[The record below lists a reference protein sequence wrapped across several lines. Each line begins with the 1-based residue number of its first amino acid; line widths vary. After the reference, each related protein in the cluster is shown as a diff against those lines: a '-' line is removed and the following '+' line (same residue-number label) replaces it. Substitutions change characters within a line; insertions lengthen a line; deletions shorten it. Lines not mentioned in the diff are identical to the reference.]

1 MARERG
7 KRERTADLHQ
17 LELASVAAQA
27 ERRSERAW
35 EKGCKQL
42 QKQVGELQTAQANG
56 VLANKRC
63 VQEWE
68 EIENTHRVALKLVCD
83 EAQVRRLFCYCCC
96 RLLFIL

>member
-1 MARERG
+1 MERERG

-42 QKQVGELQTAQANG
+42 QKQVGELQAAYANG
-56 VLANKRC
+56 VQENKRR
-63 VQEWE
+63 VKEWE
-68 EIENTHRVALKLVCD
+68 ERENTHRVALKLVRD
-83 EAQVRRLFCYCCC
+83 EAHVRRLLC
-96 RLLFIL
+96 

>member
-1 MARERG
+1 MDRERG

-42 QKQVGELQTAQANG
+42 QKQAGELQTAQANG
-56 VLANKRC
+56 VLENKRC
-63 VQEWE
+63 VKE
-68 EIENTHRVALKLVCD
+68 
-83 EAQVRRLFCYCCC
+83 
-96 RLLFIL
+96 